1 MATKITEKNFDEFL
15 NQNEKPVLLDF
26 YADWCGPC
34 QVIKPIIDELANDFK
49 DKAIIGKVDVDESA
63 ELANK
68 FGVRSIPTLLL
79 IKNGEVVERKVGVVP
94 KAELADLLNRLAS

>member
-1 MATKITEKNFDEFL
+1 MITEKNFDEFL
-15 NQNEKPVLLDF
+15 NQNEKPVLIDF

>member
-1 MATKITEKNFDEFL
+1 MATMITEKNFDEFL
-15 NQNEKPVLLDF
+15 KQNEKPVLLDF

-49 DKAIIGKVDVDESA
+49 DKAIVGKVDVDESA

>member
-1 MATKITEKNFDEFL
+1 MATKITEKNFEELL

-49 DKAIIGKVDVDESA
+49 DKAIVGKVDVDESA
-63 ELANK
+63 KLANK
-68 FGVRSIPTLLL
+68 FGVRNIPTLLL
-79 IKNGEVVERKVGVVP
+79 IKNGEVLERKVGVVP
-94 KAELADLLNRLAS
+94 KSELADLLNRLAS